1 MIFEV
6 LHFFRQ
12 LFIYIY
18 KKQSQ
23 MKTFLV
29 PIDFSSAS
37 ENAAKYALDLTR
49 DAAGVEIILYH
60 VYSSI
65 SFATLT
71 DRDEGSRKKVTDAEL
86 TTLGN
91 TLNTSENQTI
101 KIESEEG
108 SFIDNVSKYVLSN
121 HVDMVIM
128 GITGSSRISQVFM
141 GTNTLNVIRHIST
154 PVMIIPPD
162 AKFTGIKNMLFVSD
176 FKDVARTTPF
186 TSLKNILDFS
196 KPKLT
201 ILNVDSEHY
210 IELTDEF
217 KIERETMEE
226 KLKGYSPEFSFLR
239 SYDFLEGINEF
250 ANAKEIDAIITVPKK
265 HGIVSQLFKTSHTKK
280 LAYHSHLPTI
290 AISQ

>member
-1 MIFEV
+1 
-6 LHFFRQ
+6 
-12 LFIYIY
+12 
-18 KKQSQ
+18 

-29 PIDFSSAS
+29 PVDFSPTS
-37 ENAAKYALDLTR
+37 ENAAKYAINLTK
-49 DAAGVEIILYH
+49 DITSVEIILYH

-65 SFATLT
+65 SFSTLT
-71 DRDEGSRKKVTDAEL
+71 DKDEGSRKKITDAEL
-86 TTLGN
+86 TALAN
-91 TLNTSENQTI
+91 KLNPYVNQSV

-108 SFIDNVSKYVLSN
+108 SFIDNISKYVLSN

-141 GTNTLNVIRHIST
+141 GTNTLNVIRHIGT

-162 AKFTGIKNMLFVSD
+162 AKFTGVKNMLFVSD

-186 TSLKNILDFS
+186 TSLKNVLNFFE
-196 KPKLT
+196 PKLK

-217 KIERETMEE
+217 KIEREAMED
-226 KLKGYSPEFSFLR
+226 KLKGYSPEFYFLR
-239 SYDFLEGINEF
+239 AYDFLEGINEF
-250 ANAKEIDAIITVPKK
+250 AGAKEIDAIITVPKK
-265 HGIVSQLFKTSHTKK
+265 HGFISQLFKTSHTKK